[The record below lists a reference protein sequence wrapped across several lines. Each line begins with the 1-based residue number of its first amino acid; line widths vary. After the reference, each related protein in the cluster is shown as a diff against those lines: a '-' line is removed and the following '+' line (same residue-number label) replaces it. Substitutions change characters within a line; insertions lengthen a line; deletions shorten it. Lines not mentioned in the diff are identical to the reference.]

1 MVAFVLPF
9 FLKRIHAF
17 LNPCLLRALL
27 SSSIRRAVKL
37 SVTDIPKSFNLSL
50 FEKAFLQSLHWTN
63 LTIIDLSLIFSIL
76 LLLSMSFT
84 ESWMF
89 PFLPRK
95 TKKGSHK
102 KGKVKIKTIN
112 EKKSRKKLR
121 KTRQKPTNQ
130 EKRKKHT
137 KISKIRN
144 KIKTKNWHWNTKQ
157 KEKGKICH
165 YPRWPL

>member
-1 MVAFVLPF
+1 
-9 FLKRIHAF
+9 
-17 LNPCLLRALL
+17 
-27 SSSIRRAVKL
+27 
-37 SVTDIPKSFNLSL
+37 
-50 FEKAFLQSLHWTN
+50 
-63 LTIIDLSLIFSIL
+63 
-76 LLLSMSFT
+76 
-84 ESWMF
+84 MF

-95 TKKGSHK
+95 TKKGTHK

-144 KIKTKNWHWNTKQ
+144 KIKTKN
-157 KEKGKICH
+157 
-165 YPRWPL
+165 